1 VVSRYLAQAS
11 LLWNVLTVAKLHK
24 PSAHVV
30 NRPHCIVPAASQRP
44 KIRLRVLAA
53 HAVRFIAPPRSA
65 YMMLMIW
72 QVLARQALAPAIVL
86 TPRMLLRL
94 ALSALAA
101 LVQQVCH

>member
-1 VVSRYLAQAS
+1 
-11 LLWNVLTVAKLHK
+11 
-24 PSAHVV
+24 
-30 NRPHCIVPAASQRP
+30 
-44 KIRLRVLAA
+44 
-53 HAVRFIAPPRSA
+53 
-65 YMMLMIW
+65 MMLMIW